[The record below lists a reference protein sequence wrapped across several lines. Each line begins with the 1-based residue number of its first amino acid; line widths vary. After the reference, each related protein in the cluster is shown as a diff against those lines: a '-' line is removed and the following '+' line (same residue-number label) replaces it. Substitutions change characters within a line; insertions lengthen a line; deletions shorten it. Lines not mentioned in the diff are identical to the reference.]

1 MGKLVKL
8 VLGDVETLFA
18 KAKNAKDAVVAKRL
32 VRKARVLAMKHRFRL
47 PVALKRQFC
56 KHCNAY
62 FVQGKNVRIR
72 TTKGKV
78 VYTCFTCKKFMRF
91 GYHIRRQKAHSQKI
105 LE

>member
-8 VLGDVETLFA
+8 VLGDVEALFA
-18 KAKNAKDAVVAKRL
+18 KAKNAKDAVVAKRF

-47 PVALKRQFC
+47 PVSFKRLFC

-91 GYHIRRQKAHSQKI
+91 SYSNKKI